1 MCILVIEDEPKL
13 ADYLHKGL
21 SEQSHIVDVA
31 RDGVNGRHLAL
42 EGDYE
47 LVILDVMLPDID
59 GFAVL
64 AALRAAAR
72 NTPVLMLTARDRV
85 EDRVRGLEGGADDY
99 LVKPFAFSELLAR
112 VHALQRRGRSQES
125 TLLRLADLELDLAS
139 RKAQRGGR
147 RLDLTAKEFSLLALL
162 LRRQGQILSRTHAGR
177 AGLGHEL
184 RQRHQRHRRRHPPAA
199 RQAGRPLRRQAAAYR
214 ARHGLRAGIAPVMRL
229 RTPSMQR
236 RLTLWLGVIA
246 LLASSL
252 AGALLFWTLKQEV
265 QRQEITEARGKAELI
280 EHLVGM
286 QSQYVAGAQRH
297 ARRHPGRPWPPG
309 HLDHQPGRHA
319 ALWQRH
325 ARGAERHGR
334 RRSAAAQ
341 RR

>member
-125 TLLRLADLELDLAS
+125 TPLRLADLELDLAS

-162 LRRQGQILSRTHAGR
+162 LRRQGQILSRTTLAEQVWDMNFDSDTNVIDVAIR
-177 AGLGHEL
+177 
-184 RQRHQRHRRRHPPAA
+184 
-199 RQAGRPLRRQAAAYR
+199 
-214 ARHGLRAGIAPVMRL
+214 RL
-229 RTPSMQR
+229 RGKLDDPYDAKLLHAVRGMGYVLESRPS
-236 RLTLWLGVIA
+236 
-246 LLASSL
+246 
-252 AGALLFWTLKQEV
+252 
-265 QRQEITEARGKAELI
+265 
-280 EHLVGM
+280 
-286 QSQYVAGAQRH
+286 
-297 ARRHPGRPWPPG
+297 
-309 HLDHQPGRHA
+309 
-319 ALWQRH
+319 
-325 ARGAERHGR
+325 
-334 RRSAAAQ
+334 
-341 RR
+341 